1 MSYLDFILSIII
13 SVLTSVLAAYSLLSK
28 DDLISVIATGLSLT
42 FFSLAYL
49 HLGLFGVFLI
59 QLAVAIS
66 ILVVLGLLSLTLRQR
81 PTGRS
86 NGYVIILFIILA
98 ALLALIS
105 LKISASYRPLTLQFS
120 HSPTIFALL
129 VLHGFLIVVIIIGL
143 KKFFKVMNP

>member
-1 MSYLDFILSIII
+1 MSYLDFTLSIII

-28 DDLISVIATGLSLT
+28 DDLISVIAAGLSLT
-42 FFSLAYL
+42 FFSLTYL
-49 HLGLFGVFLI
+49 HLGLFGAFLI

-66 ILVVLGLLSLTLRQR
+66 ILVVLGLLSSTLRQR

-86 NGYVIILFIILA
+86 NVYVIILFMILA

-120 HSPTIFALL
+120 RSPTIFALL

>member
-28 DDLISVIATGLSLT
+28 DDLISVIAAGLSLT
-42 FFSLAYL
+42 LFSLAYL

-59 QLAVAIS
+59 QLAIAIS

>member
-28 DDLISVIATGLSLT
+28 DDLISVIAAGLSLT
-42 FFSLAYL
+42 LFSLAYL

-143 KKFFKVMNP
+143 KKLFEVMNP